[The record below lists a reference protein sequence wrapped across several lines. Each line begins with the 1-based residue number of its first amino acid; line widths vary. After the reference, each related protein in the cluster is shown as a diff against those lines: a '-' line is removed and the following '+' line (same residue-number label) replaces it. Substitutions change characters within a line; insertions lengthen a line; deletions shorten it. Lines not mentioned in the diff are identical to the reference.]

1 MPNDAARKY
10 SAKMKTSQ
18 KCYETMMKLW
28 MLSKKFFPFQ
38 SFSVKCQFLNWEG
51 IEREGER
58 ERVYVCERERER
70 EIAYVYERERG
81 RGKGECVQPLSNS
94 IHKSCK
100 PLKVEIFKPY
110 CAKNSNFN

>member
-1 MPNDAARKY
+1 MPNDAAKKY

-51 IEREGER
+51 IERER
-58 ERVYVCERERER
+58 ERKRETESVC
-70 EIAYVYERERG
+70 VCERERG

-100 PLKVEIFKPY
+100 PLKVETFKPY